1 MLLASVVLAGI
12 SLNRYLC
19 CQCHCCHTANCSHH
33 GDDDDVDAGDDDEG
47 RR

>member
-19 CQCHCCHTANCSHH
+19 CQCHCCHSHH
-33 GDDDDVDAGDDDEG
+33 GDDDDVDAGDGDEG
-47 RR
+47 R